1 MTEIYENHVTRTKAM
16 LRVRPNFEFL
26 ELKYHEVLADGA
38 GAAKKVDDFLG
49 MKLDVKAMADV
60 VDRSL
65 YRNRS

>member
-1 MTEIYENHVTRTKAM
+1 LSPTQY
-16 LRVRPNFEFL
+16 
-26 ELKYHEVLADGA
+26 VLADGT